1 MTHELPAASG
11 GRLAFAWAMAGM
23 LLLLFGAGIAYRLA
37 HPGLL
42 SPVPAPDVRQ
52 TAGSSDSS
60 GSSGADDTGAFMQRL
75 RQDPRDVEALLAL
88 AGRFL
93 DREDWTAA
101 ETFALR
107 AVTAAPDNARPH
119 YLLGLALHGQKREQ
133 EAAASL
139 EQALALGD
147 DPGMRYSLGVLYAY
161 YLNDAARAA
170 EQFRRGL
177 AAPEIDGGLRE
188 ELRMELDKLPERP
201 GPSDPDAAGAG

>member
-11 GRLAFAWAMAGM
+11 GRLAFAWAMAGV
-23 LLLLFGAGIAYRLA
+23 LLLLFGAGIAYRLS
-37 HPGLL
+37 HPGML

-52 TAGSSDSS
+52 TAGASVSSAYS
-60 GSSGADDTGAFMQRL
+60 GGDDTDAFMQRL

-88 AGRFL
+88 AGQFL
-93 DREDWTAA
+93 AREDWSAA
-101 ETFALR
+101 ETFARR
-107 AVTAAPDNARPH
+107 AVAVAPDNARPH
-119 YLLGLALHGQKREQ
+119 YLLALALHGRKREQ

-161 YLNDAARAA
+161 YLHDAARAA

-177 AAPEIDGGLRE
+177 AAPEIDGKLRE
-188 ELRMELDKLPERP
+188 ELRMELDKLPEH
-201 GPSDPDAAGAG
+201 AAPANG